1 MALQMQRPKYKTVQ
15 ISKTVKL
22 KSGLEEAI
30 YNFLLSKDVLF
41 SYETLKISFDQPTQ
55 KRTYT
60 PDFPIKYS
68 FIAEGKG
75 SFNSADRKKHKL
87 IKQQHPKYD
96 IRFIFSNSKTKIGK
110 KSKTTYGMWCD
121 LFGFKYHCIQ
131 STKKYLPDNWLKEI
145 KEKQNGKKIN

>member
-68 FIAEGKG
+68 FIVEGKG

-87 IKQQHPKYD
+87 VKQQHPKYD
-96 IRFIFSNSKTKIGK
+96 IRFIFSNSKTKFFRF
-110 KSKTTYGMWCD
+110 KSKI
-121 LFGFKYHCIQ
+121 FGIF
-131 STKKYLPDNWLKEI
+131 SN
-145 KEKQNGKKIN
+145 

>member
-68 FIAEGKG
+68 FIVEGKG
-75 SFNSADRKKHKL
+75 AFNSADRKKHKL
-87 IKQQHPKYD
+87 IREEFGTKYD
-96 IRFIFSNSKTKIGK
+96 IRFVFSNPNQRIGK
-110 KSKTTYGMWCD
+110 KSKTTYANWCQRY
-121 LFGFKYHCIQ
+121 GFQFAKH
-131 STKKYLPDNWLKEI
+131 TKAAT
-145 KEKQNGKKIN
+145 